1 MQSSSVI
8 LLGIVG
14 LPGSGKS
21 SVASGMEHLGA
32 TVINAD
38 VEGHGLL
45 VESPIVEALVSAFG
59 PGIRSVEGVDRTR
72 LADAALRRRTTMK
85 TLNAIMHPPLLKRLA
100 GKVREAW
107 QQRPDRPVVIDAA
120 LIPEWGIGSYFDLLV
135 FVHCS
140 KALRHKR
147 LVAAGR
153 DLAVLRRLERFQLP
167 EVDKRNGCHVV
178 VDNHGS
184 RDDLM
189 ERVHAL
195 YRVILAGPAGPQGGT
210 LPCPR
215 KLWID

>member
-1 MQSSSVI
+1 MI

-32 TVINAD
+32 AVINAD
-38 VEGHGLL
+38 LEGHGLL
-45 VESPIVEALVSAFG
+45 VEAPVVEALTSAFG
-59 PGIRSVEGVDRTR
+59 TGIRCVEGVDRAR
-72 LADAALRRRTTMK
+72 LADAALRKPTTLK
-85 TLNAIMHPPLLKRLA
+85 TLNAIMHPPLLRRLA
-100 GKVREAW
+100 GKVRAAW

-140 KALRHKR
+140 KTLRHKR
-147 LVAAGR
+147 LVDAGKN
-153 DLAVLRRLERFQLP
+153 LAVLRRLERFQLP
-167 EVDKRNGCHVV
+167 EVYKRNGCHVV
-178 VDNHGS
+178 LDNHGS

-189 ERVHAL
+189 ERVQAL
-195 YRVILAGPAGPQGGT
+195 YRVIPVGPAGPEGEI